1 MGLIG
6 KNEHGTTLSSAALGA
21 VIESWAIYFNPEA
34 SQHAA
39 LPSGMMHLAHRVATA
54 LISDANKVIAI
65 KDEALVDSLLAGLL
79 VDEDNPRRGAEG
91 CEELQEVCAG
101 ILSQL
106 ALFAPGAAALKSH
119 GAACKTLKRLPAL
132 W

>member
-39 LPSGMMHLAHRVATA
+39 LPSGMMHLAHRVETA

-65 KDEALVDSLLAGLL
+65 KDEALLDSLLAGLL
-79 VDEDNPRRGAEG
+79 VDEDNPRRGAEAVDG
-91 CEELQEVCAG
+91 R
-101 ILSQL
+101 
-106 ALFAPGAAALKSH
+106 GAADLTVVTKHVRSPRI
-119 GAACKTLKRLPAL
+119 GGPTPPARP
-132 W
+132 

>member
-1 MGLIG
+1 
-6 KNEHGTTLSSAALGA
+6 
-21 VIESWAIYFNPEA
+21 
-34 SQHAA
+34 
-39 LPSGMMHLAHRVATA
+39 MMHLAHRVETA

-65 KDEALVDSLLAGLL
+65 KDEALLDSLLAGLL

-106 ALFAPGAAALKSH
+106 ALFGPGAAALKSH
-119 GAACKTLKRLPAL
+119 GAACKTLKRLCTVVRQRWMRDHHRAARQLRPRPAL
-132 W
+132 TATPISDSCR